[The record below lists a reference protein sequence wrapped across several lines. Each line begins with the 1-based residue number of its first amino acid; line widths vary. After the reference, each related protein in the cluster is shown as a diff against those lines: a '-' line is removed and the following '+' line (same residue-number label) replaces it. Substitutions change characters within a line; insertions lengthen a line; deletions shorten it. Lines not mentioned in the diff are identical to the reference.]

1 MTRILALFAFL
12 VLAGFLGI
20 LAWEVPILD
29 LGVVIVL
36 TVALAGWDLATS
48 SGKKKD

>member
-20 LAWEVPILD
+20 LAWEVPHPD
-29 LGVVIVL
+29 LVAVIVL
-36 TVALAGWDLATS
+36 TVALAGWDLAGS
-48 SGKKKD
+48 SRNRDE